1 MRRIWRL
8 LALVAALAAAPA
20 AAHDPKGDRALG
32 VVDSVTPE
40 RIVVKAADGHTLEF
54 AVTPKTR
61 FVRGKKPARLDGVRV
76 GERAVVHGKK
86 AGERVEAVEVKL
98 GAASAAK

>member
-1 MRRIWRL
+1 MTGMRKVFA
-8 LALVAALAAAPA
+8 LAAALATAPA

-32 VVDSVTPE
+32 VVESVTPE
-40 RIVVKAADGHTLEF
+40 RIVVKANDGHALEF

-61 FVRGKKPARLDGVRV
+61 FVRGTKPARADDVRV

-98 GAASAAK
+98 GAASAAQ